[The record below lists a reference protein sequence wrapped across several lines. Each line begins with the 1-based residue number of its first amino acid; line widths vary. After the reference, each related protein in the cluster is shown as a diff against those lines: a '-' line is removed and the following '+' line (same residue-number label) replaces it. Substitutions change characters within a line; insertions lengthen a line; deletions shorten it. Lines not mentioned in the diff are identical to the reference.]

1 MIVHKDNQDYDVET
15 QLFWVSSRYYLPELC
30 RWISPDS
37 IEYLDSQSINGLNLY
52 AYCGND
58 PINKYDPSGHI
69 AISAALF
76 IETIVVGALIGGGTV
91 AYSSIKQG
99 DEWYEVVLK
108 TLSGAALG
116 GMLGAAMGTG
126 AALATGGTIAGLSVG
141 SSVAVGIGVTV
152 GGCYLCNA
160 SRGGMWMDK
169 RIEKSNRLGILKI
182 KTNISLYRALTIVL
196 SILSIVCGILYLTH
210 NYNWIVILIFFLI
223 GVVLLLMT
231 IFMSKIVEI
240 LNLPLNYLLITKKE
254 ILYKKGKKQF
264 IFKIEEIKYEFH
276 SFFEDFESLSQL
288 IIFSRDDTYYVNIT
302 KKQFNLIEQF
312 LN

>member
-1 MIVHKDNQDYDVET
+1 M
-15 QLFWVSSRYYLPELC
+15 
-30 RWISPDS
+30 
-37 IEYLDSQSINGLNLY
+37 NLY